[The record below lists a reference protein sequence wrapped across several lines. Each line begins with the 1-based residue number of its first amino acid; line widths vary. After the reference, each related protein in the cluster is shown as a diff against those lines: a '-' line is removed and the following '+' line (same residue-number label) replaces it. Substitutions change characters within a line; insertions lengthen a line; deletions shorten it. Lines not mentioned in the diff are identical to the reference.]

1 MAPFQPRA
9 DIEITSN
16 RSEQVLWASPHR
28 PKGVTSHSLIC
39 IMLQSLDHRCPTRH
53 VVGTQCVAYP
63 QHFQTAFLREKQGRL
78 NGKIKVQMANFLYF
92 IWYITVI
99 KMLVEWYISKGN
111 DKNRFKIVIYGF
123 EIWLKFWCWGYA
135 TGHVEGT
142 QRLGLVSVEGT
153 HRIKSDFGAL
163 LMILFFITYCPPP
176 TTGVQVVNY

>member
-1 MAPFQPRA
+1 MCFVVLYMA
-9 DIEITSN
+9 
-16 RSEQVLWASPHR
+16 H
-28 PKGVTSHSLIC
+28 LIQAC
-39 IMLQSLDHRCPTRH
+39 KYTHRCPTRH
-53 VVGTQCVAYP
+53 VVGTQRVAYP

-99 KMLVEWYISKGN
+99 KMLVEWYISKRN

-135 TGHVEGT
+135 TSHVEGT